1 MALRARASDPI
12 ELGPDK
18 DRVAVGIDVDVGV
31 GRVLPRRRR
40 VCTAL
45 RAPAA
50 LRIRVWTRQCAPP
63 KRDQAKTA
71 LPLGSTASWGGQ
83 ASSTYPP
90 DSDRFCTAL
99 SARLKVG
106 RPETDPCPE
115 VRSVN
120 FSGRPMPTGRAAI
133 AVCALLMVAVTAL
146 RLAVS
151 NPIEAVGFLYVI
163 PISLAAVEFGWRGGL
178 AAAAGAILL
187 TVFWAE
193 LQNVPLGVV
202 GYAARGFTFTS
213 IGLLIG
219 LQAEQRRVLLEDR
232 ERLVDE
238 LRATAMRDQLT
249 GLANRRAS
257 DERLAYELRTAA
269 RSARPL
275 SVAMVDLDKLKLV
288 NDRYGHAQGDR
299 LLQRCAQALRIAAR
313 ETDLIARLGGD
324 EFLVL
329 LPDCPAT
336 EAREVALRLLDALR
350 PDHSASIGIATWEP
364 PEPGDELISRAD
376 QAMYRAKM
384 AGGARITLAQEP
396 PPSRPLLAAI

>member
-1 MALRARASDPI
+1 
-12 ELGPDK
+12 
-18 DRVAVGIDVDVGV
+18 
-31 GRVLPRRRR
+31 
-40 VCTAL
+40 
-45 RAPAA
+45 
-50 LRIRVWTRQCAPP
+50 
-63 KRDQAKTA
+63 
-71 LPLGSTASWGGQ
+71 
-83 ASSTYPP
+83 
-90 DSDRFCTAL
+90 
-99 SARLKVG
+99 
-106 RPETDPCPE
+106 
-115 VRSVN
+115 
-120 FSGRPMPTGRAAI
+120 MPTGRSAI
-133 AVCALLMVAVTAL
+133 AVCALLMVAVTIL
-146 RLAVS
+146 RIVVS

-178 AAAAGAILL
+178 AAATVAILL
-187 TVFWAE
+187 TVLWAE

-219 LQAEQRRVLLEDR
+219 LQAEQHRVLLEER

-288 NDRYGHAQGDR
+288 NDRHGHAQGDR
-299 LLQRCAQALRIAAR
+299 LIQRCAQALRIAAR
-313 ETDLIARLGGD
+313 ETDLIARMGGD

-336 EAREVALRLLDALR
+336 EARDVALRLLDALG
-350 PDHSASIGIATWEP
+350 PDHSASIGIATWDRQQP
-364 PEPGDELISRAD
+364 ADELISRAD
-376 QAMYRAKM
+376 RAMYAAKM

-396 PPSRPLLAAI
+396 PQSRPLLAAI